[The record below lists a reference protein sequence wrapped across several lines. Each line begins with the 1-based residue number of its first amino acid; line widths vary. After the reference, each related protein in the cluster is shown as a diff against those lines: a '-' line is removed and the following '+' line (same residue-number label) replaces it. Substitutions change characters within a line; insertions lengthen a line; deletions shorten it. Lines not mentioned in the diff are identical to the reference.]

1 VRELEVGIR
10 GPSSEVK
17 GRVYGHLEQME
28 EHLRAVRRAEKRTD
42 TKHKLLALENGLNAE
57 NSVVSASASGMCL
70 VSVSAKTAQLEA
82 RKYAPPR

>member
-28 EHLRAVRRAEKRTD
+28 QHLRAVRRAEKRTD
-42 TKHKLLALENGLNAE
+42 TKHKLLALENGLNTE
-57 NSVVSASASGMCL
+57 NSVHSEVSASASGIFVWFL
-70 VSVSAKTAQLEA
+70 FLQRQHS
-82 RKYAPPR
+82 